1 MSFRRDLSCLSV
13 LVVMFLSSS
22 CGDRRKN
29 TPDSAA
35 ATFVPPAVTGLST
48 GTGWDQSLG
57 RVMIV
62 PLAGDSSKGG
72 VVLPGLTDS
81 TLASTAQFELTGLD
95 TVSVDFFNEQGLV
108 GHGTLHVLSQH
119 ADPSGCLN
127 WPVANFVDPVPP
139 AWRVAFES
147 GRASGIALSSLARMH
162 GDDSSRF
169 VNDALQAAT
178 PLGNIGDAAFRGLP
192 FSVKRGSRING
203 GASSIII
210 AEVVR
215 KINEEANPREE
226 HILILAE
233 RPSGSSTYRA
243 MFTTR
248 SAGKEES
255 LETTDVLAALQMK
268 PANQLVVV
276 ISIDYED
283 GGKIGLLEKSS
294 PTAWKLRWK
303 SAYTGC

>member
-1 MSFRRDLSCLSV
+1 MV
-13 LVVMFLSSS
+13 
-22 CGDRRKN
+22 
-29 TPDSAA
+29 
-35 ATFVPPAVTGLST
+35 
-48 GTGWDQSLG
+48 
-57 RVMIV
+57 V

-95 TVSVDFFNEQGLV
+95 TVSVDFFNQQGLV

-119 ADPSGCLN
+119 ADASGCLN
-127 WPVANFVDPVPP
+127 WPVADFLNPVPP
-139 AWRVAFES
+139 TWRVGLES
-147 GRASGIALSSLARMH
+147 GRAAGIRLSSLAGMH

-169 VNDALQAAT
+169 VNDALQAVA
-178 PLGNIGDAAFRGLP
+178 PLGDNGDSAFRGLP
-192 FSVKRGSRING
+192 FSIKRGSRING
-203 GASSIII
+203 AASSVII

-226 HILILAE
+226 HILVLAE
-233 RPSGSSTYRA
+233 RPSGSTTYRV

-255 LETTDVLAALQMK
+255 LETTDVLAALQLK
-268 PANQLVVV
+268 PANQLVIV

-294 PTAWKLRWK
+294 ESAWKLRWK